1 MTESVVLE
9 EYGQMVQEGLQRQK
23 NAETELNNEIRGNY
37 MDRLGHNT
45 RSREPQDYEPI
56 AAAASGGKYS
66 N

>member
-45 RSREPQDYEPI
+45 RSREPQD
-56 AAAASGGKYS
+56 
-66 N
+66 